1 MSDILDRIKAECE
14 KSHCKDCPF
23 DGGKGYCWFNDV
35 PAEWNIPAIRAALA
49 APATGVDVECPG
61 GSQCKVWPGG
71 CWLCIR
77 HPHLEQF
84 TTEPDGEYIE
94 SEALD
99 NVIAALS
106 DSTAP
111 ADGWISVE
119 DRLPEPSVKV
129 QYLCY
134 GEYPYNDEG
143 GKVHW
148 QYYAAKYHGG
158 VIGWSII
165 GIGGLN
171 VTHWMPLPPPPTKG
185 GSK

>member
-35 PAEWNIPAIRAALA
+35 PAEWNIPAIRAALT

-71 CWLCIR
+71 YGLCIR

-106 DSTAP
+106 DSTTP
-111 ADGWISVE
+111 ADGCE
-119 DRLPEPSVKV
+119 
-129 QYLCY
+129 
-134 GEYPYNDEG
+134 
-143 GKVHW
+143 
-148 QYYAAKYHGG
+148 G
-158 VIGWSII
+158 VINEIRCDCGCGTMYACRVDLNGH
-165 GIGGLN
+165 GIQLCC
-171 VTHWMPLPPPPTKG
+171 TKCG
-185 GSK
+185 AVVRWIPDTPKEGDTA